1 MKVRILSSLLALA
14 LTWWTVAAIGQS
26 VSCSSGPEIVQGQ
39 QAAQFD
45 GLLRKWEAGGFSGVV
60 LVLNRGEPVMRRAYG
75 FSNWEQQV
83 RNTLDTRF
91 PVASVTKQF
100 LAAAILRLEMEG
112 RLRVSDPISKYL
124 GKFPGQ
130 AKDAT
135 IYDLLIHR
143 SGVISSDTSF
153 ESSSSHEFLEKL
165 KKAPRESEPGQR
177 YRYSNGGYSLLAAII
192 ERVSVRPFD
201 TFMEEHL
208 FQPAGMYC
216 THFTLDQKTA
226 RGYELAESQ
235 ISATIAPS
243 LLHRMIPITYRPD
256 LRPAQTISSDWSIR
270 ASGGMVLT
278 VGDLERWEQSLR
290 QGSTLSRKAQAQ
302 MFTRRFPISDGNQW
316 QAYSWTVEQTPSGLD
331 VAHQY
336 GDYWGYQ
343 SAYIRYSHGEWVLF
357 LATNVSVGRGP
368 NGWRPAV
375 RSAFEQIFFVR

>member
-14 LTWWTVAAIGQS
+14 LTWWTEAAIGQS

-83 RNTLDTRF
+83 PNTLDTRF

-130 AKDAT
+130 GKDAT
-135 IYDLLIHR
+135 IYDLLTHR

-192 ERVSVRPFD
+192 ERVSGRPFD

-208 FQPAGMYC
+208 FQPAGMHC
-216 THFTLDQKTA
+216 SHFTSDQKTA

-290 QGSTLSRKAQAQ
+290 QGSILSRKAQAQ
-302 MFTRRFPISDGNQW
+302 MFTRRFPISDDNQW